1 MFPLQALIKR
11 KKEMKELVLSIAGA
25 LLLTACADQQSREP
39 QLDTAAI
46 GFATSVTRSATG
58 PVSGFVAGD
67 SFDVWAQMVMTD
79 AGDSPLTG
87 TPVTVFSEEPVTTAD
102 GTVWSYVNTKYWEVA
117 NYAFAA
123 IFPAEVDGASVAF
136 DTSGNPV
143 FSIANYNATA
153 NYDLM
158 TASQTASYRGTA
170 SPVQLQFDHIM
181 SNIVFEARTAP
192 ALEQHGVSMTITSF
206 KLTGFPV
213 TASYDSSRLPAW
225 RVDIPQNERYNS
237 TEEIPLGN
245 SEDYVTVADLIV
257 FPQSLGSEGSSLRYE
272 VNYRSSEGDT
282 YTRSGR
288 INAISGSLARWQEGV
303 RYRYTMELGGDYIL
317 FGVPEVEEWSET
329 SGGGSWTVE

>member
-58 PVSGFVAGD
+58 PVSGFAAGD

-79 AGDSPLTG
+79 ASGSPLTG

-117 NYAFAA
+117 DYAFAA

-143 FSIANYNATA
+143 FKIDNYNATA

-170 SPVQLQFDHIM
+170 SPVQFQFEHLLSRVSIAGRAENGNVTIN
-181 SNIVFEARTAP
+181 SIT
-192 ALEQHGVSMTITSF
+192 LTGVSES
-206 KLTGFPV
+206 G
-213 TASYDSSRLPAW
+213 SYDSASGWSGLAAGNGFTASNIQLNGTTAD
-225 RVDIPQNERYNS
+225 VIGNKLMIPQPVGGMEVS
-237 TEEIPLGN
+237 
-245 SEDYVTVADLIV
+245 
-257 FPQSLGSEGSSLRYE
+257 
-272 VNYRSSEGDT
+272 VNYKPDGASASLSATYELPVTEFVSSWEPGRS
-282 YTRSGR
+282 
-288 INAISGSLARWQEGV
+288 
-303 RYRYTMELGGDYIL
+303 YRYT
-317 FGVPEVEEWSET
+317 F
-329 SGGGSWTVE
+329 

>member
-58 PVSGFVAGD
+58 PVSGFAAGD

-79 AGDSPLTG
+79 AGRSPLTG

-117 NYAFAA
+117 DYAFAA

-143 FSIANYNATA
+143 FKIDNYNATA

-170 SPVQLQFDHIM
+170 SPVQFQFEHLLSRVSIAGRAENGNVTINSITLTGVGESGNYDSASGWSGLAAGNGFTA
-181 SNIVFEARTAP
+181 SNIQLNGTTADVIGNKLMIP
-192 ALEQHGVSMTITSF
+192 QPVGGMEVSVNYKPDGASASLSATYE
-206 KLTGFPV
+206 LPV
-213 TASYDSSRLPAW
+213 TEFVSSWEP
-225 RVDIPQNERYNS
+225 
-237 TEEIPLGN
+237 G
-245 SEDYVTVADLIV
+245 
-257 FPQSLGSEGSSLRYE
+257 
-272 VNYRSSEGDT
+272 RS
-282 YTRSGR
+282 
-288 INAISGSLARWQEGV
+288 
-303 RYRYTMELGGDYIL
+303 YRYTFVVYGNRIVFDKPTVTAWNDATGGII
-317 FGVPEVEEWSET
+317 VVE
-329 SGGGSWTVE
+329 